1 MMTAGAMT
9 DRAPLPYHL
18 VDTGTE
24 AVLAVK
30 DSAAAA
36 SRSADNISR
45 RRHGKPVSIWL
56 LDRTM
61 RPGSSITDAGGVFV
75 AEIDN
80 GRWSRR

>member
-1 MMTAGAMT
+1 MTARAT
-9 DRAPLPYHL
+9 PDRAPLPYHL

-36 SRSADNISR
+36 SRSADSISR
-45 RRHGKPVSIWL
+45 RRQGKPVSIWL
-56 LDRTM
+56 LDQTL
-61 RPGSSITDAGGVFV
+61 RPGSSIADAGGVFV